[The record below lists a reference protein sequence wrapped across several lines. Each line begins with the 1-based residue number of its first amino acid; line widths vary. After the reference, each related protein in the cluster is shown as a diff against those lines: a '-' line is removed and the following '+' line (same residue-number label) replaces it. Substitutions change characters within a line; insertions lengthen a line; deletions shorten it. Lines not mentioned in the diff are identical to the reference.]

1 MIHTCTIQARMRVQ
15 RLDYSD
21 GVGDAVIG
29 QTVTGAESGATA
41 VVAGVGEA
49 YLRVRGLSKPFV
61 ADEAV
66 STPTWSGTL
75 VSQADY
81 ANQSGEPAWYWADSE
96 TGVRCRFYVRDG
108 QGRRRHD
115 TGDIEDPTLRCM
127 LPPTATVGE
136 IGYRIA
142 TTEAGFAGTY
152 AVKRLVPRSNARG
165 LDHYEADLEEAI

>member
-21 GVGDAVIG
+21 GVDEAVIG

-41 VVAGVGEA
+41 IVIGVDEA
-49 YLRVRGLSKPFV
+49 YLRVRELSKPFV

-81 ANQSGEPAWYWADSE
+81 ANQSGEPAWYWTNPTISA
-96 TGVRCRFYVRDG
+96 RCRFYVRDG

-136 IGYRIA
+136 VGYRIV